1 MRSYLIFWDSQV
13 MLVVKN
19 PPASAGDVKDTGS
32 ILSSGRSPGG
42 GHGNSLQYSCPEN
55 PMDRGAL
62 WAIVYRIPQ
71 GRTRLSSCMCT
82 HTHIYMRLRIVNR
95 PPTRDQAHAPL
106 QLKRGILTIGVPEKS
121 QLKGF
126 FFVCLFFIFGCTGS
140 FFAELGIFLQ
150 LQQVGTTL
158 QLRCSGFS
166 LQRLHLS
173 QSTGSRACRLQ
184 QLWLLGSRSQASVVV
199 ARGLR
204 CLSECGI
211 FLEQGSTHVPCI
223 ARWILNHWATREAQG
238 WALSSCRNTDLEPG
252 DPELL
257 LSG

>member
-1 MRSYLIFWDSQV
+1 MGLIPG
-13 MLVVKN
+13 L
-19 PPASAGDVKDTGS
+19 
-32 ILSSGRSPGG
+32 GRFSGG

-95 PPTRDQAHAPL
+95 PPTRDQTHTPL
-106 QLKRGILTIGVPEKS
+106 QLKRGILTIGGPGKS

-126 FFVCLFFIFGCTGS
+126 FVCLFVFYFWLHWV

-184 QLWLLGSRSQASVVV
+184 QLQLLGSRSQASVVV

-211 FLEQGSTHVPCI
+211 FLEQGSTRVPCI

-238 WALSSCRNTDLEPG
+238 WTLSSCRNTDLEPG